1 MKLLVNIEVS
11 GEKRLAGR
19 IVGDSVDDAEFSYDR
34 GYVDSGNPP
43 ISISLPF
50 GRESFSHGQTKVFFF
65 GAFT

>member
-19 IVGDSVDDAEFSYDR
+19 IVGDSADDAMFSYDR
-34 GYVDSGNPP
+34 GYIDSGNPP

-50 GRESFSHGQTKVFFF
+50 R
-65 GAFT
+65 

>member
-19 IVGDSVDDAEFSYDR
+19 IVGDSADDAMFSYDR

-50 GRESFSHGQTKVFFF
+50 RRESFSPSHTKDFF
-65 GAFT
+65 